1 MILLAT
7 EVESF
12 EVAPQISRLHYKEIG
27 YRSRHT
33 FAFQMSAA
41 DSSTPS
47 PSSSADVSNDA
58 TTTATTT
65 TSKAKDRE
73 FDMPWSDLQ
82 NSALRDNLSKYTVR
96 IPLKVSPDKQEQES
110 QVFCLWRTMLK
121 EVPELAG
128 YPIDFLKQM
137 HQVQIEK
144 KETLLEVTPGLL
156 PYLEDYEFAT
166 AGGVSGAIFGVP
178 GLADG
183 TRIQTSAVSNI
194 EVSLPQGF
202 VRTEDGSAAYE
213 VGKPKRQ
220 EFGASDLP
228 SSSTEALEKGG
239 ELLQGVANTAG
250 GAMEEVD
257 AAEFGD
263 AMLAR
268 LGGSTAIL
276 LAGATAVN
284 MLSHHMTVNVF
295 WV

>member
-1 MILLAT
+1 MST
-7 EVESF
+7 VVESF
-12 EVAPQISRLHYKEIG
+12 QFAPPQISLLRHKQID
-27 YRSRHT
+27 YRSSRHPSSS
-33 FAFQMSAA
+33 FQMSTTDASTPSQSTKDD
-41 DSSTPS
+41 DSSTE
-47 PSSSADVSNDA
+47 SSSNLKQD
-58 TTTATTT
+58 
-65 TSKAKDRE
+65 KKDRE
-73 FDMPWSDLQ
+73 FVMPWSDLQ

-96 IPLKVSPDKQEQES
+96 IPLKVTPDSDQQES

-128 YPIDFLKQM
+128 YPIDFLQDM
-137 HQVQIEK
+137 HQLQIEK
-144 KETLLEVTPGLL
+144 NETLLEVTPGLL

-183 TRIQTSAVSNI
+183 TSIQTSAVSNI
-194 EVSLPQGF
+194 EVTLPQGF
-202 VRTEDGSAAYE
+202 VRTQDGSAAYE

-220 EFGASDLP
+220 EFASGGADLS

-239 ELLQGVANTAG
+239 ELLKSVANTAG
-250 GAMEEVD
+250 GAMEKVD
-257 AAEFGD
+257 LEEGD

-268 LGGSTAIL
+268 LGASTAIL

-284 MLSHHMTVNVF
+284 MLAHHLTVNVF